1 MINFKNILYPI
12 DLDSDNVSS
21 LIKALE
27 FAQMFNAQVHILY
40 INDSQAGYRHPTDH
54 EDAVALKVREIAPAE
69 LLEQA
74 EIKYAVSK
82 GNLDSEIVK
91 YSKENDIDL
100 IITGHKRRNKLF
112 HALFDSH
119 DEDIIEAINL
129 PVLVIPEN

>member
-54 EDAVALKVREIAPAE
+54 EDAVALKVRKIVPAE
-69 LLEQA
+69 LLKQA
-74 EIKYAVSK
+74 KITYAVSK
-82 GNLDSEIVK
+82 GDLDSEIVK
-91 YSKENDIDL
+91 YSEENNIDL
-100 IITGHKRRNKLF
+100 IITGHKRRNKLYYV
-112 HALFDSH
+112 LFDSP
-119 DEDIIEAINL
+119 DEDIIETINL

>member
-12 DLDSDNVSS
+12 DLDSENISS

-27 FAQMFNAQVHILY
+27 LGQMFNAQLHILY

-54 EDAVALKVREIAPAE
+54 EDAVAIKVKEIAPVE
-69 LLEQA
+69 LLENA
-74 EIKYAVSK
+74 KITYAVSK
-82 GNLDSEIVK
+82 GDLASEIVK
-91 YSKENDIDL
+91 YSEENNIDL
-100 IITGHKRRNKLF
+100 IITGHKRRNKLYY
-112 HALFDSH
+112 ALFDSP